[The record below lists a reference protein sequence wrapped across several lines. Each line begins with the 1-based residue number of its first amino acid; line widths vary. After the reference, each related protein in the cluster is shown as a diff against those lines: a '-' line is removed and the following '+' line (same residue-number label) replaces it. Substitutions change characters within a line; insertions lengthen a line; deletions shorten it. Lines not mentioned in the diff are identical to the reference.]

1 MFHDFESGQEIIFS
15 VTEKI
20 PGVVWE

>member
-1 MFHDFESGQEIIFS
+1 MFHDFESGQEIVFS